1 VGHILERGLEDPGS
15 KVKRPTD
22 FIAGGIRTL
31 GADTD
36 GGKPLQTFLAQMGQP
51 AFQWPTPDG
60 PPDNSACWT
69 SNLMPRWRFALALS
83 QNQIEGTQLEQGL
96 LLGTDSEAADFDHL
110 SELLLGTPLEPEI
123 RDELIESF
131 ADGGATDRQT
141 MMELT
146 IAGLLASP
154 AYQWM

>member
-1 VGHILERGLEDPGS
+1 
-15 KVKRPTD
+15 
-22 FIAGGIRTL
+22 
-31 GADTD
+31 
-36 GGKPLQTFLAQMGQP
+36 MGQP

-60 PPDNSACWT
+60 PPDNSTYWT
-69 SNLMPRWRFALALS
+69 SNLMPRWRYAVAFS
-83 QNQIEGTQLEQGL
+83 QNQIDGTELQENVFVGSRSAP
-96 LLGTDSEAADFDHL
+96 DDFDTI
-110 SELLLGTPLEPEI
+110 SELLLGTPLQPEI

-131 ADGGATDRQT
+131 ADGGATDRRT